1 MKKIANKNCFWK
13 IKQNTEE
20 IQLLRLCFFLFWFG
34 FWFVVVVVVFETGYS
49 PGYPGT
55 HFLDHVGLELRN
67 PPASASQV
75 LRLKAYAATAQ
86 LSFLVLKIKNN
97 KNLKSR
103 SGIRS
108 QLLHKGELEMQRLG
122 KVEDFAEGTNRARS
136 LCVPWQRC
144 FLWCFLTTQLLHHSF
159 YLSSPTQLV

>member
-1 MKKIANKNCFWK
+1 LGGGVVCLFVF
-13 IKQNTEE
+13 
-20 IQLLRLCFFLFWFG
+20 RDRVSLC
-34 FWFVVVVVVFETGYS
+34 S
-49 PGYPGT
+49 PGCPGI
-55 HFLDHVGLELRN
+55 HCVDHAGLELRN